1 MVDNPYVKRI
11 TSWHNNK
18 PLFCQTI
25 ALITQPLIDNQ
36 TTASGLSTDFD
47 LDNAVGVQLD
57 TVGLW
62 VGIGRLVNSAES
74 GVISM
79 DDDTYRMVLR
89 AKIQANHWDG
99 TMEALPAIYAALSPS
114 LGATIFAVDNFDM
127 TMDVFVSGA
136 QLSPLM
142 RTIISMGLLDIK
154 PEGVRVRNHIISS
167 ETGLLFGFDISN
179 DFIDG
184 FDKSVW
190 GENL

>member
-1 MVDNPYVKRI
+1 MADNPYVKRI
-11 TSWHNNK
+11 TSWHNDK

-25 ALITQPLIDNQ
+25 ELITQPLIDNQ
-36 TTASGLSTDFD
+36 TTLLGLAGDFD
-47 LDNAVGVQLD
+47 LDDAAGVQLD
-57 TVGLW
+57 AVGLW
-62 VGIGRLVNSAES
+62 VGMGRMVNSEEE
-74 GVISM
+74 GVITM

-89 AKIQANHWDG
+89 VKIQANHWDG
-99 TMEALPAIYAALSPS
+99 TMEELPGIYAGLSAS
-114 LGATIFAVDNFDM
+114 LGATIFVVDNFDM
-127 TMDVFVSGA
+127 TMDVFVSGTR
-136 QLSPLM
+136 LSPLM

>member
-1 MVDNPYVKRI
+1 MADNPYVKRI
-11 TSWHNNK
+11 TSWHNDK

-36 TTASGLSTDFD
+36 TTLLGLAGDFD
-47 LDNAVGVQLD
+47 LDDAVGAQLD
-57 TVGLW
+57 AVGLW
-62 VGIGRLVNSAES
+62 VGMGRVVNSEDD
-74 GVISM
+74 GVITM

-89 AKIQANHWDG
+89 VKIQANHWDG
-99 TMEALPAIYAALSPS
+99 TMEQLPGIYAGLSAS
-114 LGATIFAVDNFDM
+114 LGATIFVVDNFDM
-127 TMDVFVSGA
+127 TMDIFVSGTR
-136 QLSPLM
+136 LSPLM

-184 FDKSVW
+184 FDRSVW

>member
-1 MVDNPYVKRI
+1 MESNPYVKRI
-11 TSWHNNK
+11 TSWHNDK
-18 PLFCQTI
+18 PLFCSTI

-36 TTASGLSTDFD
+36 TTASGLPSDFD
-47 LDNAVGVQLD
+47 IDTAAGVQLD

-62 VGIGRLVNSAES
+62 VGIGRVVNSTES
-74 GVISM
+74 GVITM

-99 TMEALPAIYAALSPS
+99 TMETLPAIYAALSPS

-127 TMDVFVSGA
+127 TMDVFVSGTR
-136 QLSPLM
+136 LSPLM

-190 GENL
+190 GEDL

>member
-1 MVDNPYVKRI
+1 MADNPYVKLI
-11 TSWHNNK
+11 TSWHNDK

-36 TTASGLSTDFD
+36 TTLAGLPNDFD

-57 TVGLW
+57 AVGLW
-62 VGIGRLVNSAES
+62 VGMGRVVNSKDE
-74 GVISM
+74 GVITM

-89 AKIQANHWDG
+89 VKIQANHWNG
-99 TMEALPAIYAALSPS
+99 TVEALPPIYAGLSGS

-127 TMDVFVSGA
+127 TMDIFVSGTR
-136 QLSPLM
+136 LSPLM

-154 PEGVRVRNHIISS
+154 PEGVRVHNHIISS

>member
-1 MVDNPYVKRI
+1 MADNPYVKRI
-11 TSWHNNK
+11 TSWHNDK
-18 PLFCQTI
+18 PLFCNTI

-36 TTASGLSTDFD
+36 TTASGLPADFD
-47 LDNAVGVQLD
+47 LDTAVGVQLD

-79 DDDTYRMVLR
+79 DDNTYRMVLR

>member
-1 MVDNPYVKRI
+1 MADNPYVKRI
-11 TSWHNNK
+11 TSWHNDK

-36 TTASGLSTDFD
+36 TTLLGLAGDFD
-47 LDNAVGVQLD
+47 LDDAVGVQLD
-57 TVGLW
+57 AVGLW
-62 VGIGRLVNSAES
+62 VGMGRTVNSEEE
-74 GVISM
+74 GVITM

-89 AKIQANHWDG
+89 VKIQANHWDG
-99 TMEALPAIYAALSPS
+99 TMEELPGIYAGLSAS

-127 TMDVFVSGA
+127 TMDVFVSGTR
-136 QLSPLM
+136 LSPLM
-142 RTIISMGLLDIK
+142 RTIIAMGLLDIK

-167 ETGLLFGFDISN
+167 ETGVLFGFDISN